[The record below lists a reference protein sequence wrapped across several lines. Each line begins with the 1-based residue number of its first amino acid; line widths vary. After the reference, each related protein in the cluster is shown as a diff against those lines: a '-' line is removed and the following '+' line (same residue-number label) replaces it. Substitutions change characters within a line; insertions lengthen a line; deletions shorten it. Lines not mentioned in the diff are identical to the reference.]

1 MSQRGPS
8 YVGDGLAVLGLAAVV
23 ALLVSCTKVE
33 TPPLDNKLA
42 RPTVESSTGPA
53 RLQLVSNQSLA
64 QDRDFVKFVD
74 ADAICYVYVN
84 VSISCVPRTPDPQET
99 K

>member
-1 MSQRGPS
+1 MSHHKPS
-8 YVGDGLAVLGLAAVV
+8 TLTCIVAAAMIVGTLVTM
-23 ALLVSCTKVE
+23 VSCTKVE